1 MALSKQNERAAC
13 LKDKLEFKFF
23 FSSPVVWTF
32 VSQGAQIEFA
42 CRLAFLFYEHAS
54 DTCMRAMCGLG
65 QGVHTG
71 IR

>member
-1 MALSKQNERAAC
+1 M
-13 LKDKLEFKFF
+13 
-23 FSSPVVWTF
+23 WTF

-65 QGVHTG
+65 QRVDTG

>member
-1 MALSKQNERAAC
+1 MRAAC
-13 LKDKLEFKFF
+13 PKDKLEFKFF

>member
-1 MALSKQNERAAC
+1 MLQLLAQRISWNLN
-13 LKDKLEFKFF
+13 F

-42 CRLAFLFYEHAS
+42 CRLAFPFYEHAS
-54 DTCMRAMCGLG
+54 DTCMQAMCGLG
-65 QGVHTG
+65 QRVDTG